1 MVWVISLLAGCLMK
15 IRTKI
20 ALLVGFCT
28 FLMLGS
34 YYLLS
39 LQSATNALIDF
50 HKRSTIILEQSIPDP
65 DQLQQALQQHQA
77 GSAAELL
84 QQLKQQFPQHH
95 FLLLLNKKLQLST
108 LTDEDFSLEA
118 DETERGFHFKL
129 KGPDNRTSV
138 VYLVNEPLPVQ
149 LAGHSYGVLTL
160 PKSLL
165 GIGGREDQLRSSLHQ
180 SFALWFGVLSV
191 VAVVLAWL
199 GARYLLSPMHQLKAG
214 FARLEQGDLS
224 FQINSERTD
233 EVGSIF
239 QSFNELASTLQR
251 LQQQY
256 KQMSSDIAH
265 ELRTPLTALRSRLEA
280 IQDGL
285 VQADPT
291 QVAQLLD
298 DLQNLTRLVEDLRL
312 LSLSEAGQLKV
323 ELQQVDAAALL
334 QHLHQAYLPLA
345 QQAGLEFELQLQQAK
360 VLADP
365 LRLRQVMTNLLDN
378 AFKYG
383 SAGKQIRLSI
393 QAVGTDWQLEV
404 ADQGPGIQAQPAEL
418 VFERF
423 YRDPLSGKQPGSG
436 LGLAICKQLTELMHG
451 RISVHSETGKGSS
464 FYLLLPAFIAV
475 S

>member
-1 MVWVISLLAGCLMK
+1 MK

-50 HKRSTIILEQSIPDP
+50 HKRSTIILEQSLPAP
-65 DQLQQALQQHQA
+65 DQMEQALQQHQA
-77 GSAAELL
+77 STGQSLLL
-84 QQLKQQFPQHH
+84 QLTQQFPQHH
-95 FLLLLNKKLQLST
+95 FLILLDRKLQHSS
-108 LTDEDFSLEA
+108 LTDAELSL
-118 DETERGFHFKL
+118 DSDDTERGFHLKL
-129 KGPDNRTSV
+129 KGPDNKTSV
-138 VYLVNEPLPVQ
+138 IYLINDPLPVQ
-149 LAGHSYGVLTL
+149 IAGQTYGVLTL

-165 GIGGREDQLRSSLHQ
+165 GIGNREDTLRTSLHQ
-180 SFALWFGVLSV
+180 SFALWFGVLSA

-214 FARLEQGDLS
+214 FSRLEQGDLS
-224 FQINSERTD
+224 VQLDSQRTD
-233 EVGSIF
+233 EVGHIF
-239 QSFNELASTLQR
+239 QSFNQLAAKLQR

-285 VQADPT
+285 LQADAV
-291 QVAQLLD
+291 QVDQLLD

-312 LSLSEAGQLKV
+312 LSLSEAGQLKA

-334 QHLHQAYLPLA
+334 QQLHQAYLPLA
-345 QQAGLEFELQLQQAK
+345 QQAGLEFELQLQQAL

-365 LRLRQVMTNLLDN
+365 LRLRQVLTNLLDN

-383 SAGKQIRLSI
+383 AAGKKIRLSI
-393 QAVGTDWQLEV
+393 RSVGTDWQLEV

-423 YRDPLSGKQPGSG
+423 YRDPFSGKQQGSG
-436 LGLAICKQLTELMHG
+436 LGLAICKQLTQLMQG
-451 RISVHSETGKGSS
+451 QISVQSEPGKGSS
-464 FYLLLPAFIAV
+464 FYLRLPAV
-475 S
+475 SAIS

>member
-1 MVWVISLLAGCLMK
+1 MK

-65 DQLQQALQQHQA
+65 VQLEQALQQHQA
-77 GSAAELL
+77 STSQSLL
-84 QQLKQQFPQHH
+84 QQLTQQFPQHH
-95 FLLLLNKKLQLST
+95 FLILLDRKLQHSS
-108 LTDEDFSLEA
+108 LTDAELSL
-118 DETERGFHFKL
+118 DSDDTERGFHLKL
-129 KGPDNRTSV
+129 KGPDNKTSV
-138 VYLVNEPLPVQ
+138 IYLINDPLPVQ
-149 LAGHSYGVLTL
+149 IAGQTYGVLTL

-165 GIGGREDQLRSSLHQ
+165 GIGNREDTLRTSLHQ
-180 SFALWFGVLSV
+180 SFALWFAVLSL

-199 GARYLLSPMHQLKAG
+199 GARYLLSPMLVLKAG
-214 FARLEQGDLS
+214 FSRLEQGDLS
-224 FQINSERTD
+224 VQLDSQRTD
-233 EVGSIF
+233 EVGHIF
-239 QSFNELASTLQR
+239 QSFNQLASKLQR

-285 VQADPT
+285 LQADT
-291 QVAQLLD
+291 QQVGQLLD

-312 LSLSEAGQLKV
+312 LSLTEAGQLKV
-323 ELQQVDAAALL
+323 ELQQVDLAAML
-334 QHLHQAYLPLA
+334 QQLHQAYLPLA
-345 QQAGLEFELQLQQAK
+345 QQADLEFELQLQQAL

-365 LRLRQVMTNLLDN
+365 LRLRQVVTNLLDN

-383 SAGKQIRLSI
+383 AAGKKIRLALHS
-393 QAVGTDWQLEV
+393 VGTAWQLEV

-423 YRDPLSGKQPGSG
+423 YRDPFSGKQQGSG
-436 LGLAICKQLTELMHG
+436 LGLAICKQLTELMQG
-451 RISVHSETGKGSS
+451 QISVQSEAGKGSS
-464 FYLLLPAFIAV
+464 FYLQLPAV
-475 S
+475 SAIS

>member
-1 MVWVISLLAGCLMK
+1 MALAISLSAGYLMK

-39 LQSATNALIDF
+39 LQSATNAIIDF
-50 HKRSTIILEQSIPDP
+50 HKRSAIILEQSITDP
-65 DQLQQALQQHQA
+65 DLLEQALQQHQA
-77 GSAAELL
+77 GTLPSLL
-84 QQLKQQFPQHH
+84 DDLKLQFPQHH
-95 FLLLLNKKLQLST
+95 FLLLLNKKLQLSS
-108 LTDEDFSLEA
+108 LTDEDFSLDA
-118 DETERGFHFKL
+118 DETERGFQFKL

-138 VYLVNEPLPVQ
+138 IYLINEPLPVQ
-149 LAGHSYGVLTL
+149 IAGKTYGVLTL

-165 GIGGREDQLRSSLHQ
+165 GIGGREDELRSSLHQ

-191 VAVVLAWL
+191 LAIALAWL
-199 GARYLLSPMHQLKAG
+199 GALYLLSPMHQLKAG
-214 FARLEQGDLS
+214 FSRLEQGDLS
-224 FQINSERTD
+224 VKIDSERTD

-239 QSFNELASTLQR
+239 LSFNQLSATLQR

-285 VQADPT
+285 LKADAVQ
-291 QVAQLLD
+291 VEQLLD
-298 DLQNLTRLVEDLRL
+298 DLHNLTRLVDDLRL

-323 ELQQVDAAALL
+323 ELQPVDLSAML
-334 QHLHQAYLPLA
+334 QHLHQTYQPLA
-345 QQAGLEFELQLQQAK
+345 QQLLLKFELQLQEAQ

-365 LRLRQVMTNLLDN
+365 LRLRQVITNLLDN

-383 SAGKQIRLSI
+383 AAGRKINVSLQPAGSNWLLVVS
-393 QAVGTDWQLEV
+393 
-404 ADQGPGIQAQPAEL
+404 DQGPGIQALPVEQ

-423 YRDPLSGKQPGSG
+423 YRDPISGKQIGSG
-436 LGLAICKQLTELMHG
+436 LGLAICKQLTELMQG
-451 RISVHSETGKGSS
+451 QISVHSEVGKGSS
-464 FYLLLPAFIAV
+464 FSLLLPAV
-475 S
+475 SAIS

>member
-1 MVWVISLLAGCLMK
+1 MK

-65 DQLQQALQQHQA
+65 DQLEQALQQHQA
-77 GSAAELL
+77 SSAVELL

-95 FLLLLNKKLQLST
+95 FLLLLNKKLQLSS
-108 LTDEDFSLEA
+108 LVDEDFSLEA
-118 DETERGFHFKL
+118 DKTERGFHFKL

-138 VYLVNEPLPVQ
+138 VYLINEPMPVQ
-149 LAGHSYGVLTL
+149 IAGQSYGVLTL

-180 SFALWFGVLSV
+180 SFALWFALLSA
-191 VAVVLAWL
+191 VAVILAWL

-224 FQINSERTD
+224 VQIHSHRTD

-239 QSFNELASTLQR
+239 QSFNQLATTLQR

-285 VQADPT
+285 LTADAVQLE
-291 QVAQLLD
+291 QLLD
-298 DLQNLTRLVEDLRL
+298 DVQNLTRLVEDLRL
-312 LSLSEAGQLKV
+312 LSLTEAGQLKIEIQPV
-323 ELQQVDAAALL
+323 DLATMLQQ
-334 QHLHQAYLPLA
+334 LHQTYLPVA
-345 QQAGLEFELQLQQAK
+345 QQLQLEFVLQLQDAV

-365 LRLRQVMTNLLDN
+365 LRLRQVITNLLDN

-383 SAGKQIRLSI
+383 AAGKTILLSLHFVG
-393 QAVGTDWQLEV
+393 QAWQLEV
-404 ADQGPGIQAQPAEL
+404 TDQGPGIQAEPPER

-423 YRDPLSGKQPGSG
+423 YRDPISGKQPGSG
-436 LGLAICKQLTELMHG
+436 LGLAICKQLTELMQG
-451 RISVHSETGKGSS
+451 QISVQSEAGKGSS
-464 FYLLLPAFIAV
+464 FYLRLPAL